1 VRVEVAYAA
10 SGVEALVEVHVGH
23 GAVVADAV
31 ALSGLVAR
39 LRLERVRLDYA
50 IHGQRAAA
58 GTPLRDGDRVE
69 LVRPLLADPKT
80 IRRHRALEHP
90 LPKAAKP
97 PRVRTGKGR

>member
-31 ALSGLVAR
+31 ALSGLIPR
-39 LRLERVRLDYA
+39 LSLDAVRLDYA

-58 GTPLRDGDRVE
+58 ETPLRDGDRIE
-69 LVRPLLADPKT
+69 LVRPLVADPKT
-80 IRRHRALEHP
+80 IRRRRALEHP
-90 LPKAAKP
+90 LPKSARP
-97 PRVRTGKGR
+97 PRARTGKGR